1 MTVAARHF
9 WLAVWLVVLSVMAG
23 CASQRTP
30 QAPAAASESHWQG
43 RLAVKVFSKPV
54 QAFSASF
61 DLQGNPAKGTLL
73 LSSPLGTTL
82 ASIQWEAGSATL
94 IANGRQQGF
103 DSLQELAQQVT
114 GADIPVA
121 SLFAWLRGQA
131 EAVPGWQVDL
141 AELPDGRLQAH
152 HTEEVQSELKIILDR

>member
-1 MTVAARHF
+1 MTLPVRTSF
-9 WLAVWLVVLSVMAG
+9 LAIWLVALALLSG
-23 CASQRTP
+23 CASQSSP
-30 QAPAAASESHWQG
+30 QNPVSASESHWQG

-61 DLQGNPAKGTLL
+61 DLQGNPTKGTLL
-73 LSSPLGTTL
+73 LSSPMGTTL
-82 ASIQWEAGSATL
+82 ARIQWDAGSAIL

-103 DSLQELAQQVT
+103 DSLQELALQVT

-141 AELPDGRLQAH
+141 AEIPDGRLQAR